1 MMKPISWLAAMCLAG
16 VAGPAVA
23 QPQPAQPAQP
33 QAAPQPGSPEDIAR
47 RIISVPNPRGFAVIG
62 AQGQIRDD
70 AGVQG
75 GHALRIPVPGRSD
88 QPWSV
93 SVSVPINRAVHA
105 GDNLILAFWAR
116 LEEGENGAA
125 TTVLPFNA
133 VQLASA
139 PYTPL
144 FNGPLTISHSWQI
157 QQIRGRADRDYAAGA
172 INVAIHLATARQTV
186 DIGPVF
192 VVDMGP
198 DAGAN

>member
-1 MMKPISWLAAMCLAG
+1 MTMRRAVSRLVALCLAAT
-16 VAGPAVA
+16 AVA
-23 QPQPAQPAQP
+23 ALAQQQPAQAQ
-33 QAAPQPGSPEDIAR
+33 QAAPQPGSAEDIAQ

-116 LEEGENGAA
+116 LETGENGAE

-139 PYTPL
+139 PYTAI
-144 FNGPLTISHSWQI
+144 FNGPLTISHNWQI
-157 QQIRGRADRDYAAGA
+157 QEIRGRADRDYDAGA
-172 INVAIHLATARQTV
+172 INVAIHLATARQVV

-192 VVDMGP
+192 VVNMGQSAP
-198 DAGAN
+198 AN